1 VIPKRSIGGVLA
13 LAVALILPAAAHAE
27 TFLGAFG
34 MDVDPLTVG
43 FGTCTVTCQNGGT
56 TGDGGLDMPNAVAVA
71 PDGSLYVADRGHGR
85 VARYTVD
92 AAGQAHFSAAFGA
105 GVSTGAAT
113 LETCT
118 SACQNGGEVAA
129 ATGYGGPLSVAV
141 AGDGTIVVSG
151 VNPSRISLF
160 HFDTTTSEAS
170 LEASFGVGA
179 ATGSNLFET
188 CTTTCMPAATSA
200 IAGGLDW
207 PSGLAI
213 TSGGTIVVADTN
225 RGRVSRFTFDH
236 ASHQATFLDAFG
248 TGVRTGANALETCT
262 TGTGCQAGIVAPNAG
277 SIHAPASVAVGPD
290 GTIVVGDILDGSVSR
305 FAFASGQ
312 ATLLGAFGDGV
323 RTGAPG
329 LETCVT
335 GCQPGLRSDGPGGN
349 GDPYGL
355 GVDADGSILV
365 SDSLHNRVER
375 FGIEG
380 GQAVFRSAFGAG
392 VVPGAPSG
400 FEVCT
405 TSCQAGSGTGAAG
418 ALNGPTNLTLA
429 DDGTILVAD
438 SGNNRIVRFAGPPR
452 PTAPTTTTTTTPT
465 QAAAPDPVAPEP
477 GAAPAPAP
485 TATVTTP
492 AAKPDLRIRA
502 SRLVTHRFG
511 RVTLRLTNPTAQPLT
526 LTRLRFT
533 DGRRTLASHTP
544 FRLAAHETRKVT
556 LRLGHRAK
564 HARKATLNITLTTGT
579 ARATRTVNRRL
590 GGYLLFRD
598 W

>member
-27 TFLGAFG
+27 SFLGAFG

-71 PDGSLYVADRGHGR
+71 PDGSLYVADRGRGR
-85 VARYTVD
+85 VDRYTID
-92 AAGQAHFSAAFGA
+92 ATGQAHFSAAFGA

-141 AGDGTIVVSG
+141 AGDGTIVVGG

-160 HFDTTTSEAS
+160 HFDTTTSQAS

-188 CTTTCMPAATSA
+188 CTTTCVTSATSA
-200 IAGGLDW
+200 IGGGLDW

-236 ASHQATFLDAFG
+236 ASHQATFVDAFG

-277 SIHAPASVAVGPD
+277 SIHTPASVAVGAD
-290 GTIVVGDILDGSVSR
+290 GTIVVGDILDYSVSR
-305 FAFASGQ
+305 FAFESGQ

-323 RTGAPG
+323 RTGAPE

-335 GCQPGLRSDGPGGN
+335 GCLPGLQTDGPGGI
-349 GDPYGL
+349 GEPYGL
-355 GVDADGSILV
+355 AVDADGSILV
-365 SDSLHNRVER
+365 SDRLHNRVER

-380 GQAVFRSAFGAG
+380 GQAVFRSAFGVG
-392 VVPGAPSG
+392 VVPGTPG
-400 FEVCT
+400 FGVCT
-405 TSCQAGSGTGAAG
+405 TSCQAGSGTGDAG
-418 ALNGPTNLTLA
+418 ALSGPTNLTVA

-438 SGNNRIVRFAGPPR
+438 FGNNRIARFAGIPR
-452 PTAPTTTTTTTPT
+452 SAAATTTTATPT
-465 QAAAPDPVAPEP
+465 PVAAPDPVTPEP
-477 GAAPAPAP
+477 VATPAPAP
-485 TATVTTP
+485 TTTVTAP
-492 AAKPDLRIRA
+492 AARPDLRIRA

-511 RVTLRLTNPTAQPLT
+511 RVTLRLANPTAQPLT
-526 LTRLRFT
+526 LTRVRLT
-533 DGRRTLASHTP
+533 AGRRTLASHAP
-544 FRLAAHETRKVT
+544 FQIAAHTSRKVT
-556 LRLGHRAK
+556 LRLSHRAH
-564 HARKATLNITLTTGT
+564 HARKARLEVTLAAGT